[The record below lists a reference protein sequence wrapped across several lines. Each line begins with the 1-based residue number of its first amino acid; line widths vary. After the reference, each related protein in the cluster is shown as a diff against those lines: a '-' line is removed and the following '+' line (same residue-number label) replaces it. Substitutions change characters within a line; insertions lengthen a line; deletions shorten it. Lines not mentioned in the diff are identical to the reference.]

1 LVKLAALATDSP
13 DTVKNSELREPLQ
26 PDFHSSKPAPLP
38 PGAGGGNDARVGIVD
53 PGGGDSMRAGGRGAL
68 GVSTWRRSEH
78 TTRSTRCT
86 VGTPHVIIGTPGRLN
101 GKLQAPGA
109 LRLTRVRVLVL
120 DEVDMMLDMG

>member
-1 LVKLAALATDSP
+1 
-13 DTVKNSELREPLQ
+13 
-26 PDFHSSKPAPLP
+26 
-38 PGAGGGNDARVGIVD
+38 
-53 PGGGDSMRAGGRGAL
+53 MGGRSGRARC
-68 GVSTWRRSEH
+68 VCAAAFRN

-101 GKLQAPGA
+101 GMLQAPGA